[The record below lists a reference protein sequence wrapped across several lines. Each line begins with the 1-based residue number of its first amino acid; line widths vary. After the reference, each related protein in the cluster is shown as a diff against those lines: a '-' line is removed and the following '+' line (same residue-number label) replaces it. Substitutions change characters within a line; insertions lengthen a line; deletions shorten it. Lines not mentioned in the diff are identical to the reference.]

1 LTESYRVEG
10 GESEGFDTWT
20 LSSLDADLHATF
32 APRAGMA
39 GCSLVHAGEQL
50 LHLGDGLAE
59 YVRTGATMG
68 IPLLYPWANRLE
80 GFEYSA
86 LGRDVSL
93 EPNSP
98 LVHLDQNG
106 LPIHGLLAGS
116 PHWDVRGASA
126 DDDAATLIAELDFG
140 AHKELLAAF
149 PFPHVLRM
157 DARLRGSELVI
168 GTTVTPSGDEAVPVS
183 FGYHPYFR
191 IPGAPRERWEI
202 ELPVQERLVL
212 DGRMIPTG
220 QTDPVSYPR
229 GLLADRSF
237 DDAFTS
243 LVPGR
248 SFVAAA
254 AGREVAVRFTEGYP
268 IAQVYSPPGA
278 EFVCFEPMTAPTN
291 ALADANVALPT
302 AAGGTFTA
310 VFEIAV
316 PGAVERIE

>member
-32 APRAGMA
+32 APGAGMV

-50 LHLGDGLAE
+50 LHLEDGLAE
-59 YVRTGATMG
+59 YARTGATMG
-68 IPLLYPWANRLE
+68 IPLLYPWANRLAD
-80 GFEYSA
+80 FEYSA
-86 LGRDVSL
+86 LGHDVSL
-93 EPNSP
+93 ERNSP
-98 LVHLDQNG
+98 LIHLDQNG

-126 DDDAATLIAELDFG
+126 SDDGATLTAELDFG
-140 AHKELLAAF
+140 ARNELLAAF

-157 DARLRGSELVI
+157 DVRLSGSKLVI
-168 GTTVTPSGDEAVPVS
+168 GTTVTPSGGEAVPVS

-191 IPGAPRERWEI
+191 IPGAPRGRWEI

-220 QTDPVSYPR
+220 RTDPVSYPR
-229 GLLADRSF
+229 APLADRSF
-237 DDAFTS
+237 DDAFTG
-243 LVPGR
+243 LIPG
-248 SFVAAA
+248 SPFVAAA
-254 AGREVAVRFTEGYP
+254 AGREVAVTFTEGYP
-268 IAQVYSPPGA
+268 FAQVYSPPGA

-291 ALADANVALPT
+291 ALADANGALPT
-302 AAGGTFTA
+302 VTAGTFTA
-310 VFEIAV
+310 VFEISIAV
-316 PGAVERIE
+316 P